1 MFAVV
6 EIAGK
11 QFTVSPNDMIVVPA
25 LNEKTGTRLNFDR
38 VLLVG
43 GERDITVGHPV
54 VAGANVEATVV
65 RDLRGDKVMVFKKK
79 KRKGYRVRRG
89 HRQEYT
95 EVKITNIALQGV
107 GHGS

>member
-11 QFTVSPNDMIVVPA
+11 QFTVSPNDTIVVPL
-25 LNEKTGTRLNFDR
+25 LNEKSGTKLKFDR
-38 VLLVG
+38 VLLLG
-43 GERDITVGHPV
+43 GEKNISVGHPL

-65 RDLRGDKVMVFKKK
+65 GDVRADKVMVFKKK
-79 KRKGYRVRRG
+79 KRKGYRLKKG

-95 EVKITNIALQGV
+95 EVKITSIA
-107 GHGS
+107 S